1 VTETAV
7 QTTIKLEADCGFEE
21 CAAFA
26 GQLYLQLREGY
37 ETCSV
42 MPIPETLA
50 EWRDAHRTAR
60 KRAKKC
66 RELGYRLTY
75 GKRHQFA
82 DDILA
87 INTSTPVRQ
96 KRPMSPGY
104 SERPSETPDPVWSCH
119 RHSVHP
125 YGVISPEG
133 RLVAYLWLYRSGQL
147 ALVSQ
152 ILGHADH
159 LENGIMYLLWD
170 GMIAFESIDPDGF
183 IVYNRH
189 DSGTEG
195 LRFYKQRVG
204 LEETEVAWLP

>member
-1 VTETAV
+1 MTETAV

-42 MPIPETLA
+42 MPIPDTLA
-50 EWRDAHRTAR
+50 EWRDEHRTAR

-66 RELGYRLTY
+66 RELGYRFTVTE
-75 GKRHQFA
+75 RHKYA
-82 DDILA
+82 DDIHA
-87 INTSTPVRQ
+87 INTSMPVRQ
-96 KRPMSPGY
+96 KRPMSAGY
-104 SERPSETPDPVWSCH
+104 SQRPSDTPDPSWPCP
-119 RHSVHP
+119 RHGVHA
-125 YGVISPEG
+125 YGVLSPG
-133 RLVAYLWLYRSGQL
+133 GSLVAYLWLYRAGQL

-159 LENGIMYLLWD
+159 LENGIMYLLWS
-170 GMIAFESIDPDGF
+170 GMIGYESIDPDGSV
-183 IVYNRH
+183 VYNRH
-189 DSGTEG
+189 DSGTPG
-195 LRFYKQRVG
+195 LRFYKERVG